1 MRAKRLFL
9 GVMLVGIFLSAGLAW
24 PQGEAPQNLHL
35 EASADF
41 DYNFNATQQPDNPQG
56 ARMVQKRGSVGYTQA
71 GKISYNVNPAGP
83 LDLEGKYEF
92 FQNFFPRV
100 RGVDTLMHTWSL
112 SPAYS
117 FGATKNMRVWLPCAF
132 NYTDVQSDKYITAF
146 TLAPNF
152 FHRYSRALGWA
163 AEMRLGRKYGW
174 TPQTMPG
181 LFNYSG
187 RNIGYSLGGY
197 YFFGDKGGY
206 LQVRLSNDYVNTVGR
221 NNDGASFNM
230 LLSGMYPFTAKLSLS
245 LYLSLGLLPYDH
257 RYQDGTTTTYPT
269 REDKTMVLGVIAS
282 YDIYRG
288 LAASLHYYLTRQ
300 DSNIFLYDYTAHVL
314 GGQVVYRY

>member
-1 MRAKRLFL
+1 
-9 GVMLVGIFLSAGLAW
+9 
-24 PQGEAPQNLHL
+24 
-35 EASADF
+35 
-41 DYNFNATQQPDNPQG
+41 
-56 ARMVQKRGSVGYTQA
+56 
-71 GKISYNVNPAGP
+71 
-83 LDLEGKYEF
+83 
-92 FQNFFPRV
+92 
-100 RGVDTLMHTWSL
+100 
-112 SPAYS
+112 
-117 FGATKNMRVWLPCAF
+117 
-132 NYTDVQSDKYITAF
+132 
-146 TLAPNF
+146 
-152 FHRYSRALGWA
+152 
-163 AEMRLGRKYGW
+163 
-174 TPQTMPG
+174 MPG